1 MRACVQGWNTDLVE
15 LISGRR
21 NENSIFF
28 VYCGK
33 SLGNVYCRS
42 DTMLI
47 SIGLI

>member
-28 VYCGK
+28 VCIA
-33 SLGNVYCRS
+33 GN
-42 DTMLI
+42 L
-47 SIGLI
+47 